1 MPRYVFHLQV
11 KPDHLERLHVLNR
24 DYHDDLKRVTATI
37 PGLRG
42 VEKYLVGTEYV
53 ELIDYDGEFAE
64 FGKAIGADPAVR
76 EFMRGVNQCFVTP
89 LREMTRRRMTGFQT
103 LP

>member
-1 MPRYVFHLQV
+1 MTRYVFHLQV
-11 KPDHLERLHVLNR
+11 RPDQLERLRELNR
-24 DYHDDLKRVTATI
+24 DYHDDLKRVSATI

-64 FGKAIGADPAVR
+64 FGKALGADPSVR
-76 EFMRGVNQCFVTP
+76 EFMRGVSQCFVTP
-89 LREMTRRRMTGFQT
+89 LREMSIRRMTGIQT